1 MESAKTKIRFSFRT
15 KVLVPVVIV
24 MVLLMT
30 VSMWLA
36 YRRVHNQLQD
46 EARNQLTQSG
56 REFTYLQDIHGTEM
70 EWRYRNIVNE
80 PKFKALASLAES
92 RTPATTG
99 RTQRPVDT
107 SAQKTLRGLIH
118 ELIRDK
124 VADAIVLTTLDGQRL
139 SATRDPLLT
148 TQEFET
154 HCTDSINLV
163 LRGLPFKSD
172 LALYGG
178 KLFDIMS
185 LPIIVDGDI
194 RGAIS
199 FGVPNTLENDFH
211 QLTHSEI
218 ILRANNQVI
227 AYKLSNPDLR
237 PEALRAELAAQ
248 APVTDNPIEQHIR
261 PITLFHER
269 YLYLTVSLNSANSQ
283 LNYLV
288 LYPIEKSMQALEE
301 TQRQILIVS
310 LLAILIGTTIVSLII
325 HKAAAP
331 LKQLRTSA
339 EAIGGGDFSHHVT
352 VKSHD
357 EFGELA
363 QGFNRMT
370 TNLKNSRDQ
379 LESTVQRLKTTQA
392 QLVQSEKLS
401 GIGEFIAGIAH
412 ELNNPLTTVMGF
424 SELLQQDGI
433 SPEHKTSV
441 DMIFKNAQR
450 CQKIVHSLLSFARR
464 HQPERKSVCVNRLIE
479 AALDILSYQLRT
491 SNIEIITHLDPA
503 LPHAMVDSHQ
513 IQQVFVNIINNGR
526 QAIEAH
532 QTQGQIKITTETAG
546 HNVHIT
552 IQDTGPGIS
561 DTNLSK
567 IFDPFFT
574 TKEVGQ
580 GTGLGLSLCYGIIQE
595 HGGTIIPSSQPGKG
609 ATFTIDL
616 PITYEI
622 DSSATST
629 LKPPPSDKLEGVGKK
644 ILAID
649 DEEPILE
656 MIREILTRQG
666 YHVDTAN
673 NGKTGLTRLHQN
685 QYDVILCD
693 WKMPGL
699 NGRQVYDELRQTNPT
714 LASRLIFIT
723 GDLVSEKTRH
733 FLDTEK
739 ILCLPKPF
747 SMAEVRTAITKT
759 LAT

>member
-1 MESAKTKIRFSFRT
+1 MEPAKTKIQFSFRT
-15 KVLVPVVIV
+15 KVLVPVVVV
-24 MVLLMT
+24 MVLLMAT
-30 VSMWLA
+30 SMWLA
-36 YRRVHNQLQD
+36 YRRVYNQMQT
-46 EARNQLTQSG
+46 EARNKLTQSG
-56 REFTYLQDIHGTEM
+56 REFTYLQDIHANEM

-80 PKFKALASLAES
+80 PKFKAVAALVQPGNPSH
-92 RTPATTG
+92 TP
-99 RTQRPVDT
+99 RPVDT
-107 SAQKTLRGLIH
+107 SAQKTFRSLIN

-124 VADAIVLTTLDGQRL
+124 VADAIILTTRDGQRL
-139 SATRDPLLT
+139 TATRDPLLN

-154 HCTDSINLV
+154 HCTDSVNLV
-163 LRGLPFKSD
+163 LHGLPFKSD

-178 KLFDIMS
+178 RLFDIMS
-185 LPIIVDGDI
+185 LPIIVDGET

-199 FGVPNTLENDFH
+199 FGVPNTLENDFY

-218 ILRANNQVI
+218 ILRANNHVI
-227 AYKLSNPDLR
+227 AYKLANPDLR

-248 APVTDNPIEQHIR
+248 TPPATHPPEQHIR
-261 PITLFHER
+261 PITLFGER
-269 YLYLTVSLNSANSQ
+269 YLSLTVSLNSANSQ
-283 LNYLV
+283 LDYLV
-288 LYPIEKSMQALEE
+288 LYPIENSMQALEE
-301 TQRQILIVS
+301 TQRQTLIGS
-310 LLAILIGTTIVSLII
+310 LIAILIGTTIVSLIV

-331 LKQLRTSA
+331 LKQLRTGA
-339 EAIGGGDFSHHVT
+339 EAIGDGDFSHHVT

-401 GIGEFIAGIAH
+401 SIGEFIAGIAH

-424 SELLQQDGI
+424 SELLQQDNI

-464 HQPERKSVCVNRLIE
+464 HQPERKPVSVNRLIE
-479 AALDILSYQLRT
+479 ASLDILSYQLRT
-491 SNIEIITHLDPA
+491 SNIEIITHLDPT
-503 LPHAMVDSHQ
+503 LPHAMADSHQ

-532 QTQGQIKITTETAG
+532 QPHGKITITTETAG
-546 HNVHIT
+546 HNVRIT
-552 IQDTGPGIS
+552 IQDTGPGIP

-595 HGGTIIPSSQPGKG
+595 HDGTIIPSSKPGQG

-616 PITYEI
+616 PITYET
-622 DSSATST
+622 DNST
-629 LKPPPSDKLEGVGKK
+629 TTTITTRTPNKLEGAGKQ
-644 ILAID
+644 ILIID
-649 DEEPILE
+649 DEESILE
-656 MIREILTRQG
+656 MVREILNRQG

-673 NGKTGLTRLHQN
+673 NGKAGLARLHQN
-685 QYDVILCD
+685 QYDLILCD
-693 WKMPGL
+693 WKMPGI
-699 NGRQVYDELRQTNPT
+699 NGRQVYEELRQTNPA
-714 LASRLIFIT
+714 LASHLIFIT
-723 GDLVSEKTRH
+723 GDLVSEKTRQ

-739 ILCLPKPF
+739 ILCLAKPF